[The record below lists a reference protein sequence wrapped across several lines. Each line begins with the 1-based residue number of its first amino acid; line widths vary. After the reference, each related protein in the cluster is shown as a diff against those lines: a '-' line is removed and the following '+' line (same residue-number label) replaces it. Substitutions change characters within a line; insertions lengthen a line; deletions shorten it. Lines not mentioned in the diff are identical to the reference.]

1 MKITKQRNLGKGDSK
16 ILYAKIRKKLGN
28 FNLDIEFEA
37 KDETLAL
44 LGASGCG
51 KSMTLKC
58 IAGVEKPDEGQIIL
72 NGRTLYDSNK
82 KINLAPQE
90 RNVGLL
96 FQNYALFPNM
106 TCEQNIAIGVPKN
119 SKNQSEIVKEK
130 IDAFNLNG
138 LEKKYPGQLSGG
150 QQQRIALARMLV
162 SKPELLLLDEP
173 FSALDTYLRWQME
186 QELIDVIKE
195 HNGTILY
202 VSHNRDEV
210 YRICDRIAVVNN
222 GFIETL
228 DDKQNLFINPK
239 TINSTVLTG
248 CKNISKAK
256 KIGEK
261 RILAIDWNLELECSE
276 QIKDDIQYVGIRSHH
291 IGLCSEKICENS
303 FHLNVSTII
312 DDLFSDIFVLT
323 NPNNSNIPIYMTLA
337 KNSSKDI
344 SKNQSLYITFN
355 KKNLILLYS

>member
-1 MKITKQRNLGKGDSK
+1 
-16 ILYAKIRKKLGN
+16 
-28 FNLDIEFEA
+28 
-37 KDETLAL
+37 
-44 LGASGCG
+44 
-51 KSMTLKC
+51 MTLKC

-82 KINLAPQE
+82 KINLPPQQ

-119 SKNQSEIVKEK
+119 SKNKSEIVKDK
-130 IDAFNLNG
+130 IDTFNLNG
-138 LEKKYPGQLSGG
+138 LEKKYPAQLSGG

-186 QELIDVIKE
+186 QELLDIIKD

-210 YRICDRIAVVNN
+210 YRICDRIAVVND
-222 GFIETL
+222 GHIETL
-228 DDKQNLFINPK
+228 NDKQDLFNNPK

-248 CKNISKAK
+248 CKNISKAN
-256 KIGEK
+256 KIGENK
-261 RILAIDWNLELECSE
+261 ILALDWNLELECNE
-276 QIKDDIQYVGIRSHH
+276 HIKDDIQYIGIRAHH
-291 IGLCSEKICENS
+291 IELCVEEECENA
-303 FHLNVSTII
+303 FHLNITNII

-323 NPNNSNIPIYMTLA
+323 NPNKSNSPIYMTL
-337 KNSSKDI
+337 
-344 SKNQSLYITFN
+344 SKNISHSIIKEHSLYIKFN
-355 KKNLILLYS
+355 KKNILLLYS